1 MSAPIW
7 LIAIGGVFVVFGG
20 LAYVGLWRSWMRWST
35 KSMPF
40 GLFWLGVSVLCEGF
54 AFFSFNGA
62 VALALVLM
70 VSFVLCGVFGSWLM
84 LLGGALWATP
94 RWSRR
99 AARR

>member
-1 MSAPIW
+1 MSAATW
-7 LIAIGGVFVVFGG
+7 LIAIGGGFVVVGG

-35 KSMPF
+35 PSVPF
-40 GLFWLGVSVLCEGF
+40 GWFWLGVALLCEGF
-54 AFFSFNGA
+54 AVLFFNGS

-70 VSFVLCGVFGSWLM
+70 VVFVLCGVLGLCLM
-84 LLGGALWATP
+84 LGGALWATP